1 MTGAAEDPLIDL
13 LEGIR
18 TSLDTLAEAVE
29 HNSSVLRQLT
39 DMQGRAYAVMVDIC
53 NLMATDRL
61 DAGIAV
67 QLLKLV
73 LQQQGAKIDNAHI
86 ARAAQERLAGQ
97 QGREFIAALAELE
110 RILADNGI
118 RSRNGHG
125 DERNA
130 ADLVRMHE
138 NITSKNNRPR

>member
-18 TSLDTLAEAVE
+18 KSLVTLAEAVE
-29 HNSSVLRQLT
+29 HNSSVLSQLT
-39 DMQGRAYAVMVDIC
+39 DMQKRAYAVLVDIC

-73 LQQQGAKIDNAHI
+73 LQQQGTKIDNTHI

-125 DERNA
+125 DEHKA
-130 ADLVRMHE
+130 AELTRLHK
-138 NITSKNNRPR
+138 NIIGKDKQSR